1 MMQRFESKDIKLE
14 CCKTEEP
21 DFWENCF
28 ECITNAQASLEG
40 ELWKT

>member
-14 CCKTEEP
+14 CCKTEP